1 MSVDHPSIGL
11 VIPGVDYFATHKHS
25 EEWAPDG
32 RTALMTF
39 WRRPLHAMT
48 DAFTAADFRINVISE
63 PFPAPG
69 ARELSPDIFVDKPSG
84 RLRAL
89 PVLRRAG

>member
-1 MSVDHPSIGL
+1 
-11 VIPGVDYFATHKHS
+11 
-25 EEWAPDG
+25 
-32 RTALMTF
+32 MTF

-84 RLRAL
+84 GLRAL